1 MNKVRANR
9 VLVPFIRRWLKI
21 NRVTSS
27 VLRVMLDAEKSR
39 IKEQGK
45 KALTDGNA
53 LGENEE
59 EKSGN
64 TDRPKFALCAVDAV
78 IDVQDIYPSGWGRAL
93 NDLDKLLRAED
104 GEQPSHRIIA
114 IDCGS
119 THTLALTSGGE
130 MYSWGWDDFGQLGH
144 QEFEQFAEPTLVEM
158 TVQRPPDTGEG
169 VQGETGGLGAMGA
182 TLQKGQL
189 W

>member
-21 NRVTSS
+21 NRLTSS

-64 TDRPKFALCAVDAV
+64 TDRPKFALCASMRSSTCR
-78 IDVQDIYPSGWGRAL
+78 ISTPRAG
-93 NDLDKLLRAED
+93 AE
-104 GEQPSHRIIA
+104 R
-114 IDCGS
+114 
-119 THTLALTSGGE
+119 LT
-130 MYSWGWDDFGQLGH
+130 
-144 QEFEQFAEPTLVEM
+144 T
-158 TVQRPPDTGEG
+158 R
-169 VQGETGGLGAMGA
+169 
-182 TLQKGQL
+182 
-189 W
+189 